1 MLKKDFFFL
10 KFRKNL
16 LLEHPK
22 HYIGEP
28 AVAAGSRDI

>member
-1 MLKKDFFFL
+1 MKQVFE
-10 KFRKNL
+10 FRKNV

-28 AVAAGSRDI
+28 AVATGSRDI